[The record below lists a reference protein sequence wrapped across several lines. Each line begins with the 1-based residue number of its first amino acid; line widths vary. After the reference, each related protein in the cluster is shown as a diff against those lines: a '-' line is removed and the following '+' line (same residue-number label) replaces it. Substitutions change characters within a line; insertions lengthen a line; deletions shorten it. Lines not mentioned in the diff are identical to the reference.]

1 MSFLSSLER
10 TVMPF
15 VTRVQDMIG
24 KVIYDYTGVV
34 SSEVVNQ
41 AVFYLVGTFMLY
53 LVWLLIKPADSV
65 YNYRPQHRH

>member
-15 VTRVQDMIG
+15 VARVQDMIG
-24 KVIYDYTGVV
+24 RVIYDYTGVATNDA
-34 SSEVVNQ
+34 VNQ
-41 AVFYLVGTFMLY
+41 AAFYVVASFMMY